1 MPARKTN
8 RLSGRCPLALLFA
21 TCVTG
26 HLALLKREVLDHAL
40 PFPKRIRAHDHWI
53 PFVAAALNGIKPTD
67 HILSLYRVHE
77 HNVSIKS
84 RNRKRKGPLA
94 RARERKIAFN
104 TKWKYR
110 MDFLQYAKQTG
121 LLTSE
126 EQHIAEQ
133 LETAL
138 EKHPK
143 SIVNRSV
150 RSTLLDHSGQLLSL
164 YKKKSKIVKRL
175 SHGGV
180 YFSLTLY
187 QKKP

>member
-1 MPARKTN
+1 
-8 RLSGRCPLALLFA
+8 
-21 TCVTG
+21 
-26 HLALLKREVLDHAL
+26 
-40 PFPKRIRAHDHWI
+40 
-53 PFVAAALNGIKPTD
+53 
-67 HILSLYRVHE
+67 
-77 HNVSIKS
+77 
-84 RNRKRKGPLA
+84 
-94 RARERKIAFN
+94 
-104 TKWKYR
+104 